1 MGPPAET
8 DRVEADRGA
17 IEDVVSNLLS
27 NAIKYTKSGGSVTV
41 TTRQSGD
48 RVEVQVTDTGIGI
61 PAEDLKDLFT
71 EFYRAANAQE
81 MEKEGSGLGLS
92 IAKEIIT
99 RYGGSI
105 SVQSEVDKGSTFTFG
120 LPLAQEHRTE

>member
-1 MGPPAET
+1 
-8 DRVEADRGA
+8 
-17 IEDVVSNLLS
+17 
-27 NAIKYTKSGGSVTV
+27 VTV